1 MELSELMVTISSL
14 FALVL
19 YTCFIVYVMNLLRS
33 SRQKIDLYMI
43 STLTLLGIS
52 NLLLAVDGVDELID
66 DGKDITVVGG
76 IYIAALVQ
84 QTIEK
89 IAIIIDIAR
98 LAIILAMIKQK
109 SDLIVKYI
117 KLTLILFILLFASL
131 CALTEYIEY

>member
-1 MELSELMVTISSL
+1 
-14 FALVL
+14 
-19 YTCFIVYVMNLLRS
+19 
-33 SRQKIDLYMI
+33 MI